1 MIIGLDKPR
10 SAVASNI
17 GQEFL
22 LLKDWGRQEWFL
34 AHLINLLVVV
44 LLYIYAVDIFVSD

>member
-1 MIIGLDKPR
+1 MIIGRDKPP

-22 LLKDWGRQEWFL
+22 LLKDWERQEWFL